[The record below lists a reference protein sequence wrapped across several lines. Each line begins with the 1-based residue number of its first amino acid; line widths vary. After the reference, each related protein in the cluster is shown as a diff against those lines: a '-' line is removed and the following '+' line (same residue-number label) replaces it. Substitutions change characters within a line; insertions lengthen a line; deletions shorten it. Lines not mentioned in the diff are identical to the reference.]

1 MTSGQFIS
9 FEGGEGSGKSTQC
22 RLLAEALRG
31 RGLDAV
37 LTREPGGT
45 EGAEAIR
52 QLLVTGEVDR
62 WDALSELYLLN
73 AARRMHVERFIK
85 PELARG
91 SWVITDRY
99 VDSTRVYQGVGKGL
113 KDAVVLRHHAESTGD
128 LWPGLTIV
136 LDISPEAGLART
148 HSRTHDETRFE
159 NESLQFHKAIRE
171 GFLSISEQE
180 PERVAVIDASK
191 SVAEVQAEIRYA
203 VTTYLGV

>member
-22 RLLAEALRG
+22 RLLAEALRS
-31 RGLDAV
+31 RGLDVV

-52 QLLVTGEVDR
+52 QLLVTGDANR

-73 AARRMHVERFIK
+73 AARRDHAERFIK

-91 SWVITDRY
+91 AWVITDRY
-99 VDSTRVYQGVGKGL
+99 VDSTRVYQGVGKGI
-113 KDAVVLRHHAESTGD
+113 KDAVVLRHHAEATD
-128 LWPGLTIV
+128 NLWPGLTIV
-136 LDISPEAGLART
+136 LDIAPETGLART
-148 HSRTHDETRFE
+148 EKRDHDETRFE
-159 NESLQFHKAIRE
+159 SESLNFHRAIRE
-171 GFLSISEQE
+171 GFLLISEQE
-180 PERVAVIDASK
+180 PERVAVIDATKPLS
-191 SVAEVQAEIRYA
+191 EVQSDIRYA